1 MIRYLPLLSLLAAA
15 TPAIAQS
22 WLYVAR
28 PSIELS
34 ASDKFATAPASVE
47 FVVTL
52 PDGSTRTATAAPKG
66 DIAGSV
72 RYPGDFPNA
81 GTKVGDYQ
89 WTARANGKDVV
100 SGKFSYRP
108 SGDGQVLFVPN

>member
-1 MIRYLPLLSLLAAA
+1 MIRHLLLLGAVAASA
-15 TPAIAQS
+15 PAFAQT
-22 WLYVAR
+22 WLYIAR

-34 ASDKFATAPASVE
+34 ASDKFATAPSSVE

-52 PDGSTRTATAAPKG
+52 PDGTTRSATAAPKG
-66 DIAGSV
+66 DVAGSV

-89 WTARANGKDVV
+89 WVARANGKDVV
-100 SGKFSYRP
+100 SGKFAYRP
-108 SGDGQVLFVPN
+108 SSDGQVLFVPN